1 MQQENNIKQVKNV
14 IRSLGASKT
23 DKAMERSSKAA
34 PVICELVSDLE
45 SSLGITTNSKR
56 NKKSSVED
64 LSVLFEKMRHLRPF
78 KVHVN
83 RALPAFSG
91 SPDNDV
97 NNVDKFKLR
106 DFITRH
112 SKRALNRITCDLNKE
127 EQDFEV

>member
-1 MQQENNIKQVKNV
+1 MK
-14 IRSLGASKT
+14 
-23 DKAMERSSKAA
+23 RSSKAA

-83 RALPAFSG
+83 RALHAFSG
-91 SPDNDV
+91 SPDNVV
-97 NNVDKFKLR
+97 NNVDKFKLG

-112 SKRALNRITCDLNKE
+112 SKRALNRITCDLNNE